1 MVRLQNKEMLVQDD
15 GQKQKKAEEEN
26 TSKAQKRSKLV
37 GKKEVKRLLKVTGA
51 TLDIP
56 VRRVLRL

>member
-1 MVRLQNKEMLVQDD
+1 MRLQNKEMLVQDD

-37 GKKEVKRLLKVTGA
+37 GKKK
-51 TLDIP
+51 
-56 VRRVLRL
+56 LRDS